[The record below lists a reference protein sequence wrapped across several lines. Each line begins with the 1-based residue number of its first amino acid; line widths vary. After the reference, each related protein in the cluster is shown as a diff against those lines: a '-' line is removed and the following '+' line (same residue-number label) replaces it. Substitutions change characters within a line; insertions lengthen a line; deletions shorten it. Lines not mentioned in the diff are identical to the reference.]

1 MSVFYSIKINEQI
14 PFTIVV
20 VVGSKV
26 LVNQREDDRNVSQF
40 LFDCSYSK
48 IIKKDLRGF
57 HFY

>member
-1 MSVFYSIKINEQI
+1 MNIALTFVAD
-14 PFTIVV
+14 
-20 VVGSKV
+20 SKA
-26 LVNQREDDRNVSQF
+26 LVNHREDDRNVSQF